1 MLVASSARWAVTV
14 YWAEEAT
21 STTDADE
28 RVRQVLVEA
37 GAGAPSDLVTRT
49 ASLEEAYLALSDRLA
64 R

>member
-1 MLVASSARWAVTV
+1 MVTAHR
-14 YWAEEAT
+14 AEEAT

-28 RVRQVLVEA
+28 QVRQVLAEA
-37 GAGAPSDLVTRT
+37 GVGAPSDLVTRA